1 MDPEICKKYSLV
13 RGQCHSLLLRWLFHA
28 VAEQLKLRR
37 RPYTVTPCEQPIS
50 SLSISN
56 ENPSF
61 AFNCPFAPTDIIY
74 NQTYVCLFLLQF
86 IFYSTSL
93 STIVTLCVQPVSSLP
108 YAISNALQ
116 LLKIYLML
124 DFRIFHR
131 MSLVCEIPY
140 AYMHLCCFSVQPGSG
155 SPRGQPAKAQK
166 PHQSC
171 CQIFASALMCLYDLW
186 IQNY

>member
-1 MDPEICKKYSLV
+1 MVIRCCCWTTEAAPPALHCHALWATYILIVNFQCKP
-13 RGQCHSLLLRWLFHA
+13 LFCF
-28 VAEQLKLRR
+28 E
-37 RPYTVTPCEQPIS
+37 
-50 SLSISN
+50 LSFS
-56 ENPSF
+56 
-61 AFNCPFAPTDIIY
+61 PTDIMY
-74 NQTYVCLFLLQF
+74 QQTYVCLFLLQF